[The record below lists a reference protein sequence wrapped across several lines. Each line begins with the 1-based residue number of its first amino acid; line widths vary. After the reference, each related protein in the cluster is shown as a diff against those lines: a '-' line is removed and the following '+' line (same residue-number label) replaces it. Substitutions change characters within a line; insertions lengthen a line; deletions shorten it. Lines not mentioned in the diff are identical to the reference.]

1 MHYQN
6 DSYAYQALSLAVQK
20 LNTSFSPSE
29 IAGGLEKHLEFRI
42 FYHLLEREAFFKID
56 GEFNEQIKSAI
67 INAVHEEAK
76 KLRMTV
82 GTISA

>member
-29 IAGGLEKHLEFRI
+29 IAGGLESMWTLEFFI
-42 FYHLLEREAFFKID
+42 IYWNGKCFS
-56 GEFNEQIKSAI
+56 KSMESLA
-67 INAVHEEAK
+67 NK
-76 KLRMTV
+76 
-82 GTISA
+82 